1 MSHTRIL
8 DKDWRDILSTCRRL
22 DLRSKAFLEGGAKMR
37 KSGNENRQE
46 SDFNCK
52 AFVDV
57 SAEVIAQF
65 FE

>member
-8 DKDWRDILSTCRRL
+8 DKIGQRFVNLPSAES
-22 DLRSKAFLEGGAKMR
+22 RSKPFLEGAAKMR
-37 KSGNENRQE
+37 ESGNENRQE

>member
-8 DKDWRDILSTCRRL
+8 DKDW
-22 DLRSKAFLEGGAKMR
+22 KAFCQPAVDWTWIKGPMEGDAKMR

>member
-1 MSHTRIL
+1 M
-8 DKDWRDILSTCRRL
+8 
-22 DLRSKAFLEGGAKMR
+22 EGDANMR
-37 KSGNENRQE
+37 KSRNENRQE

>member
-8 DKDWRDILSTCRRL
+8 DKIGQRFVNLPSPGP
-22 DLRSKAFLEGGAKMR
+22 RSKAFLEGDAKMR